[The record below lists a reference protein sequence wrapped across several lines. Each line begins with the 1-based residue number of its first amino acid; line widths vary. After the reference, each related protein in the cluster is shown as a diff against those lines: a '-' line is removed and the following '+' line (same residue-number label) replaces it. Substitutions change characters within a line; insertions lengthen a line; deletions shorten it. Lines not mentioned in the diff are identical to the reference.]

1 MPGNGARDRPGGGK
15 ADIEEHHV
23 SAERRATIGGR
34 HPLDRLDAER
44 REYERISGAG
54 QERTRLCDGRP
65 RCQPKSRK
73 AQKLDQQRPDDD
85 IRAAELIGKMT
96 AEQTRDDVTDT
107 ECGKTQARTAPTLR
121 LKIKCY
127 ESGNGTETDR
137 GERQARTLTPNQ
149 PDNAIKWQA
158 GAGHTPRRG

>member
-1 MPGNGARDRPGGGK
+1 MVPVTGPAVARPISK
-15 ADIEEHHV
+15 NITH

-85 IRAAELIGKMT
+85 IRAAEPIGKMA
-96 AEQTRDDVTDT
+96 AEETRDDVTDT
-107 ECGKTQARTAPTLR
+107 ECSIDPGPYRSNPAP
-121 LKIKCY
+121 
-127 ESGNGTETDR
+127 E
-137 GERQARTLTPNQ
+137 NQ
-149 PDNAIKWQA
+149 VL
-158 GAGHTPRRG
+158 